1 MVLCC
6 FQCFNFHIFLK
17 ILFRRG
23 MGVETRTK
31 PSHKVAQ
38 NVSNDLGWPNAVKI
52 LPIRLCVCVVRL
64 QTTMYYKVTRFA
76 SLFFVCVLFFFIFV
90 NSVVIFSQMRVF
102 FFLFCISIM
111 TLLFVFAWLFHLSS
125 TTTYSLSDGYHNITQ
140 WKAQESTDLACKTK
154 VFVLCFGRSVNT
166 AHLPAHPCSS
176 TALVWL

>member
-1 MVLCC
+1 MWFVYKQQCITKLPDLLLC
-6 FQCFNFHIFLK
+6 F
-17 ILFRRG
+17 
-23 MGVETRTK
+23 
-31 PSHKVAQ
+31 
-38 NVSNDLGWPNAVKI
+38 
-52 LPIRLCVCVVRL
+52 LCVSC
-64 QTTMYYKVTRFA
+64 
-76 SLFFVCVLFFFIFV
+76 FFFIFV

>member
-1 MVLCC
+1 
-6 FQCFNFHIFLK
+6 
-17 ILFRRG
+17 

-76 SLFFVCVLFFFIFV
+76 SLFFFVCVLFFFLYLLIRLSFFTDA
-90 NSVVIFSQMRVF
+90 SF

-140 WKAQESTDLACKTK
+140 WKAQESTDLTCKTK
-154 VFVLCFGRSVNT
+154 VSFVFQ
-166 AHLPAHPCSS
+166 
-176 TALVWL
+176 

>member
-1 MVLCC
+1 MWFAYKQQCITKLPDLLLCFLCVSC
-6 FQCFNFHIFLK
+6 FFLY
-17 ILFRRG
+17 L
-23 MGVETRTK
+23 
-31 PSHKVAQ
+31 
-38 NVSNDLGWPNAVKI
+38 L
-52 LPIRLCVCVVRL
+52 IRLS
-64 QTTMYYKVTRFA
+64 F
-76 SLFFVCVLFFFIFV
+76 
-90 NSVVIFSQMRVF
+90 FSQMRVF

-176 TALVWL
+176 TALVWLWKKVCWLTFLFYCNICVVCVTILERSKFLLFCYHRFV